1 MGFKRPDDAT
11 PSYEKVRGRLSPA
24 GKFTNDPVGK
34 NWRPKQDAAPD
45 PEHNEAAPP
54 SDAVAPAVDPPSRV
68 PEPSPAP
75 EPTPPPLAAVAPSPA
90 VQAEAAPKKA
100 LPKPASTEKS
110 SGEAFA
116 QSPSVKS
123 EAVTL
128 KGWVPYPA
136 SGQNP
141 VYDRAVAAYGEK
153 RALQLILHAAVTAY
167 REAVLSGEVDKPL
180 VEHEQSAGGGLKTG
194 RTVDAAF
201 FAKAKAL
208 LDPMGLMTNGKLAGT
223 IFRQALSYKSGVP
236 D

>member
-136 SGQNP
+136 SGQIRCTIGLSRPTAKNAHSSSFYTRP
-141 VYDRAVAAYGEK
+141 S
-153 RALQLILHAAVTAY
+153 QLIVRPFCPVKWINRWSNTNN
-167 REAVLSGEVDKPL
+167 RR
-180 VEHEQSAGGGLKTG
+180 AG
-194 RTVDAAF
+194 A
-201 FAKAKAL
+201 
-208 LDPMGLMTNGKLAGT
+208 
-223 IFRQALSYKSGVP
+223 
-236 D
+236 